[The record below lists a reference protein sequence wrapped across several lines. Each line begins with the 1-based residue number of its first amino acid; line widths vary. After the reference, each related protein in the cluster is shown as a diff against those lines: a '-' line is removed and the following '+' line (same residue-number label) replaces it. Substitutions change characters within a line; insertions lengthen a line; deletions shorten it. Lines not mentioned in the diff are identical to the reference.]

1 MKILKY
7 LFIFLITITAFS
19 VFSAHHEKSYNFSD
33 CEGQVG
39 NLYVSEILELGTVE
53 GFKKA
58 VKLHQKFYKDRG
70 FDVQVKA
77 NIEYERDGNETTEEP
92 SRLTTVVIF
101 PSLEAQGLWRNREF
115 TEQDQKD
122 FNAFVDIYN
131 ANTKVVVRKSN
142 CYLN

>member
-7 LFIFLITITAFS
+7 LYIFLITITAFS

-33 CEGQVG
+33 CEGAVG
-39 NLYVSEILELGTVE
+39 NLYVSEILESGPVE

-101 PSLEAQGLWRNREF
+101 PSLEAQGIWRNREF

>member
-7 LFIFLITITAFS
+7 LFIFFITITAFS

-39 NLYVSEILELGTVE
+39 NLYVSEILESGTVE

-77 NIEYERDGNETTEEP
+77 NIEYDRDGNETTEEP

-115 TEQDQKD
+115 IEQDQKD

>member
-1 MKILKY
+1 MKTLKY
-7 LFIFLITITAFS
+7 LFVFLITTTAFS

-33 CEGQVG
+33 CEGAVG
-39 NLYVSEILELGTVE
+39 NLYVSEILESGTVK

-58 VKLHQKFYKDRG
+58 VKLHQKFYNDRG

-92 SRLTTVVIF
+92 SRLTTVVVF
-101 PSLEAQGLWRNREF
+101 PSLEGSQNREI

-122 FNAFVDIYN
+122 FTAFVDSYN
-131 ANTKVVVRKSN
+131 ANTKVVVRKTN

>member
-1 MKILKY
+1 MKVLKY
-7 LFIFLITITAFS
+7 SFIFLITITTFS

-39 NLYVSEILELGTVE
+39 NLYVSEILESGTVE

-131 ANTKVVVRKSN
+131 TNTKVVVRKSN

>member
-7 LFIFLITITAFS
+7 LFIFLITINTCS

-39 NLYVSEILELGTVE
+39 NLYVSEILESGTVK

-58 VKLHQKFYKDRG
+58 VKLHQKFYRDRG
-70 FDVQVKA
+70 IDVQVKA
-77 NIEYERDGNETTEEP
+77 NIEYERDGNETTDQP
-92 SRLTTVVIF
+92 SRLTTVVVF
-101 PSLEAQGLWRNREF
+101 PSLEVQSLWQNREF

-122 FNAFVDIYN
+122 FNSFVEIYN

>member
-1 MKILKY
+1 MKTLKY
-7 LFIFLITITAFS
+7 LFVFLITITAFS
-19 VFSAHHEKSYNFSD
+19 VFSAHDEKSYNFSD

-39 NLYVSEILELGTVE
+39 NLYVSEILESGTVE

-77 NIEYERDGNETTEEP
+77 NIEYERDGDETTEEP

-101 PSLEAQGLWRNREF
+101 PRLEAQGLWRNREF

>member
-39 NLYVSEILELGTVE
+39 NLYVSEILESGTVE
-53 GFKKA
+53 WFKKA
-58 VKLHQKFYKDRG
+58 VKLHQKFYNDREL
-70 FDVQVKA
+70 DVQVKA

-92 SRLTTVVIF
+92 SRITTVVIF
-101 PSLEAQGLWRNREF
+101 PSLEVQGLWQNREF
-115 TEQDQKD
+115 TEQDQND

-131 ANTKVVVRKSN
+131 ANTKVIVRKSN

>member
-1 MKILKY
+1 MKTLKY
-7 LFIFLITITAFS
+7 LFVFLITTTAFS

-33 CEGQVG
+33 CGGAVG
-39 NLYVSEILELGTVE
+39 NLYVSEILESGTVK

-101 PSLEAQGLWRNREF
+101 PSLEVQDLWQNRDF
-115 TEQDQKD
+115 TEQDQND

-131 ANTKVVVRKSN
+131 TNTKVVVRKTN

>member
-7 LFIFLITITAFS
+7 LFIFLITITTFS

-39 NLYVSEILELGTVE
+39 NLYVSEILESGTVE

-101 PSLEAQGLWRNREF
+101 PSLEAQGLWSIREF
-115 TEQDQKD
+115 TEQDQID

>member
-7 LFIFLITITAFS
+7 LFIFFITITAFS

-39 NLYVSEILELGTVE
+39 NLYVSEILESGTVE

-77 NIEYERDGNETTEEP
+77 NIEYDRDGNETTEEP

>member
-7 LFIFLITITAFS
+7 LFTFLITITAFS

-33 CEGQVG
+33 CEGAVG
-39 NLYVSEILELGTVE
+39 NLYVSEILESGTVE

-58 VKLHQKFYKDRG
+58 VKLHQKFYNDREL
-70 FDVQVKA
+70 DVQVKA

-92 SRLTTVVIF
+92 SRLTTVVVF
-101 PSLEAQGLWRNREF
+101 PSLEVWQNREF

-122 FNAFVDIYN
+122 FTAFVDIYN
-131 ANTKVVVRKSN
+131 ANTKVVVRKTN

>member
-7 LFIFLITITAFS
+7 LFTFLITITAFS
-19 VFSAHHEKSYNFSD
+19 DFSAHHEKSYNFSD
-33 CEGQVG
+33 CEGAVG
-39 NLYVSEILELGTVE
+39 NLYVSEILESGTVK

-92 SRLTTVVIF
+92 SRLTTVVVF
-101 PSLEAQGLWRNREF
+101 PSLEVQGLWQNRDF
-115 TEQDQKD
+115 TEQDQND

-131 ANTKVVVRKSN
+131 TNTKVVVRKTN

>member
-39 NLYVSEILELGTVE
+39 NLYVSEILESGTVE

-58 VKLHQKFYKDRG
+58 VKLHQKFYNDREL
-70 FDVQVKA
+70 DVQVKA

>member
-7 LFIFLITITAFS
+7 LFIFLITITTFS

-33 CEGQVG
+33 CEGAVG
-39 NLYVSEILELGTVE
+39 NLYVSEILESGTVE

-58 VKLHQKFYKDRG
+58 VKLHQKFYNDRG
-70 FDVQVKA
+70 LDVQVKA

-92 SRLTTVVIF
+92 SRLTTVVVF
-101 PSLEAQGLWRNREF
+101 PSLEVQDLWQNREF

-122 FNAFVDIYN
+122 FTAFVDIYN
-131 ANTKVVVRKSN
+131 ANTKVVVRKTN

>member
-7 LFIFLITITAFS
+7 LCIFLITINTCS

-33 CEGQVG
+33 CEGEVG
-39 NLYVSEILELGTVE
+39 NLYVSEMLESGTVM

-70 FDVQVKA
+70 IDVQVKA
-77 NIEYERDGNETTEEP
+77 NIEYERDGNETTDQP
-92 SRLTTVVIF
+92 SRLTTVVVF
-101 PSLEAQGLWRNREF
+101 PSLKVQGLWQNREF

-122 FNAFVDIYN
+122 FNAFVEIYN
-131 ANTKVVVRKSN
+131 ANTKVTVRKSI

>member
-7 LFIFLITITAFS
+7 LFIFLITINTCS

-33 CEGQVG
+33 CEGEVG
-39 NLYVSEILELGTVE
+39 NLYVSEMLESGTVK

-70 FDVQVKA
+70 FNVQVKA
-77 NIEYERDGNETTEEP
+77 NIEYERDGNGTTEEP

-101 PSLEAQGLWRNREF
+101 PSLDVQSLWQNREF

-122 FNAFVDIYN
+122 FNAFVEIYN
-131 ANTKVVVRKSN
+131 ANTKVTVRKSI

>member
-7 LFIFLITITAFS
+7 LCIFLITINTCS

-33 CEGQVG
+33 CEGEVG
-39 NLYVSEILELGTVE
+39 NLYVSEILESGTVE

-58 VKLHQKFYKDRG
+58 VKLHQKFYNDREL
-70 FDVQVKA
+70 DVQVKA

-101 PSLEAQGLWRNREF
+101 PSLEVQGLWQNREF
-115 TEQDQKD
+115 TEQDQND

-131 ANTKVVVRKSN
+131 ENTKVVIRKSN

>member
-7 LFIFLITITAFS
+7 LYIFLITITAFS

-39 NLYVSEILELGTVE
+39 NLYVSEILESGTVE

-101 PSLEAQGLWRNREF
+101 PSLEVQGLWQNREF
-115 TEQDQKD
+115 TEQDQND

-131 ANTKVVVRKSN
+131 ENTKVVIRKSN

>member
-19 VFSAHHEKSYNFSD
+19 VFSAHHEKAYNFSD

-39 NLYVSEILELGTVE
+39 NLYVSEILESGTVK

-58 VKLHQKFYKDRG
+58 VKLHQKFYSDRG

-77 NIEYERDGNETTEEP
+77 NIEYERDGNETTDQP
-92 SRLTTVVIF
+92 SRLTTVVVF
-101 PSLEAQGLWRNREF
+101 PSLKVQGLWQNREF

-122 FNAFVDIYN
+122 FNAFVEIYN
-131 ANTKVVVRKSN
+131 ANTKVTVRKSI

>member
-7 LFIFLITITAFS
+7 LFIFLITINTCS

-33 CEGQVG
+33 CGGQVG
-39 NLYVSEILELGTVE
+39 NLYVSEMLESGTVK

-70 FDVQVKA
+70 FNVQVKA

-101 PSLEAQGLWRNREF
+101 PSLEVQSLWQNREF

-122 FNAFVDIYN
+122 FNSFVEIYN

>member
-39 NLYVSEILELGTVE
+39 NLYVSEILESGTVE

-131 ANTKVVVRKSN
+131 ENTKVVIRKSN

>member
-7 LFIFLITITAFS
+7 LFIFLITTTAFS

-33 CEGQVG
+33 CEGAVG
-39 NLYVSEILELGTVE
+39 NLYVSDILESGTVK

-58 VKLHQKFYKDRG
+58 VKLHQKFYNDRG
-70 FDVQVKA
+70 LDVQVKA

-92 SRLTTVVIF
+92 SRLTTVVVF
-101 PSLEAQGLWRNREF
+101 PSLEVWQNREF

-122 FNAFVDIYN
+122 FTAFVDIYN
-131 ANTKVVVRKSN
+131 ANTKVVVRKTN